1 MNIVMIISLWQTARY
16 IFGCF
21 LRRRYAVIRTM
32 MYGIISTMNALCLN
46 AAEMSPV
53 SNECITRCEPQPG
66 QRKPVSCRNRHLG
79 NKLLDSGLTVA

>member
-1 MNIVMIISLWQTARY
+1 MIIDRWHTARY
-16 IFGCF
+16 NFECF
-21 LRRRYAVIRTM
+21 LRRRYAIIRTM
-32 MYGIISTMNALCLN
+32 MYGIISTMNALYLN
-46 AAEMSPV
+46 AADMSPI